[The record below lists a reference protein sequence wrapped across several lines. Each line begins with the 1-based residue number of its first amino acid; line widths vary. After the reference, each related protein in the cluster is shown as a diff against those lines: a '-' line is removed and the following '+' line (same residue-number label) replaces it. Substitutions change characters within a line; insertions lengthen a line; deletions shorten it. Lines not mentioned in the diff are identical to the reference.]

1 MKSEKRICRNV
12 VGHLGV
18 HPIQQSAAL
27 ESQVTWI
34 HVQEPYPRSHLSYLI
49 LTKPRRN
56 LSSADEIS
64 EAESFQERDTVRQ

>member
-1 MKSEKRICRNV
+1 MKSEKRICRNI

-18 HPIQQSAAL
+18 HPIQQPAPL

-34 HVQEPYPRSHLSYLI
+34 CVQEPFAQSRHSYLVT
-49 LTKPRRN
+49 TKPRRN

-64 EAESFQERDTVRQ
+64 EAEPFQERDTVRR